1 VKFDLWRFHE
11 LSKKQKEFDFTL
23 TFGCL
28 FITKKAKQTCG
39 SRLGSV
45 CGSRTGA
52 VQNYNNLD

>member
-28 FITKKAKQTCG
+28 FITKKAKETCG

-52 VQNYNNLD
+52 VQN